1 MDSEKKGM
9 LSILESLSS
18 EPLPKKHQ
26 AKSSAVDSNWK
37 KNPFYKAPNSASE
50 SYIAIDC
57 EMVSTEQDKNS
68 LARVSI
74 INMDCEVLLDMFVKP
89 EGKVVNYRTF
99 VTGIRHRHLKF
110 AKSFAEVRKKVKEII
125 RGKILVG
132 HAVHHDL
139 QALKLEIP
147 KERIRDTQ
155 GLYSE
160 TTGTASISLQKLCFQ
175 ALGRVIQ
182 TGHHSSVEDAIATM
196 EIFKTMFLARKV
208 KPAVKVDK
216 RKRAKLNEEE
226 KKEGE

>member
-1 MDSEKKGM
+1 MDSEKKEM

-18 EPLPKKHQ
+18 APLPKKRP
-26 AKSSAVDSNWK
+26 SSSSTIDSNWK
-37 KNPFYKAPNSASE
+37 KNPNYKESTKSSQ

-57 EMVSTEQDKNS
+57 EMVSTEEDKNS

-74 INMDCEVLLDMFVKP
+74 VNMDCEVLLDMFVKP

-110 AKSFAEVRKKVKEII
+110 AETFGEVRKKVKDVL
-125 RGKILVG
+125 RGKIVVG

-147 KERIRDTQ
+147 KEKVRDTQ
-155 GLYSE
+155 VLYYE
-160 TTGTASISLQKLCFQ
+160 TAGVAAISLQKLCFQ

-196 EIFKTMFLARKV
+196 EIFKTLFLGKKNKSVA
-208 KPAVKVDK
+208 KVDK
-216 RKRAKLNEEE
+216 RKRAKV
-226 KKEGE
+226 GENDSKDS

>member
-1 MDSEKKGM
+1 MDSEKKDM

-18 EPLPKKHQ
+18 NHLPKKRPQ
-26 AKSSAVDSNWK
+26 KLSTIDTNWK
-37 KNPFYKAPNSASE
+37 KNPNYKESTKSSQ

-57 EMVSTEQDKNS
+57 EMVSTEADKNS

-74 INMDCEVLLDMFVKP
+74 VNMDCEVLLDMFVKP

-110 AKSFAEVRKKVKEII
+110 AESFNEVRKKVKDILK
-125 RGKILVG
+125 GKIVVG

-139 QALKLEIP
+139 QALKLEIS
-147 KERIRDTQ
+147 KEKIRDTQ
-155 GLYSE
+155 ALYFE
-160 TTGTASISLQKLCFQ
+160 TSGVAAISLQKLCFQ

-196 EIFKTMFLARKV
+196 EIFKTLFLGKKI
-208 KPAVKVDK
+208 KPAVKIDK
-216 RKRAKLNEEE
+216 RKRAKIAENDSEHS
-226 KKEGE
+226 